1 MHNIWK
7 GKKVWLRGFRA
18 EDAEVL
24 VSLPWDTEADA
35 LGDMTHLPTNRTPE
49 REREFVGWAIGLSN
63 SDASDDC
70 KLAVMTVEGDQWVG
84 SVGLHN
90 SNRRMRWAELDVFI
104 APASAYGKGF
114 GGEAILILLNYAF
127 NELDYQ
133 KIELGVYD
141 LNTRAVALYQRLGFV
156 EEGRLRRR
164 FLYKGTYHAEI
175 KMGLLREEFLAQH
188 DEFVDF
194 LYSEH

>member
-1 MHNIWK
+1 MN
-7 GKKVWLRGFRA
+7 
-18 EDAEVL
+18 
-24 VSLPWDTEADA
+24 LPWDTEADA
-35 LGDMTHLPTNRTPE
+35 LGNITRLPTNRIIE
-49 REREFVGWAIGLSN
+49 RQREYVGWAMGLSN
-63 SDASDDC
+63 SDLTDDC
-70 KLAVMTVEGDQWVG
+70 KLAIMTVEGNQWVG

-90 SNRRMRWAELDVFI
+90 SNRRMRWAELNIFI

-164 FLYKGTYHAEI
+164 FLYRGTYHAEI

-188 DEFVDF
+188 HELVDF
-194 LYSEH
+194 LYSDH